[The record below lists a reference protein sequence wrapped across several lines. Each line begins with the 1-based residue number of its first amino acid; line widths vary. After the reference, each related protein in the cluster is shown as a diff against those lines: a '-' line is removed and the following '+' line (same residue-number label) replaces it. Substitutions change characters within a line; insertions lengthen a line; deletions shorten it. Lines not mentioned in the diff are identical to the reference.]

1 MTRKMI
7 DVGICTHGIS
17 NQSTMNHSPNYE
29 DLVKHGY
36 RYYIDQCKE
45 KLAAHNV
52 DDVYDMEQRI
62 AWQAMIITMEAII
75 SFCSPLCGYGRK
87 HGSTVPRRD
96 AES

>member
-1 MTRKMI
+1 MI

-29 DLVKHGY
+29 DLVTKGY

-52 DDVYDMEQRI
+52 DDVYDMEQENCM
-62 AWQAMIITMEAII
+62 AGHDHHHGSDHQL
-75 SFCSPLCGYGRK
+75 CSPLCGYG
-87 HGSTVPRRD
+87 
-96 AES
+96 